1 MRYGACWRSALA
13 FIGDG
18 DARRRPFM
26 VAVMRW
32 SDARRRTAVQLVYA
46 ETLSNGNTSTSYYQH
61 GCNTTEL
68 VGLLE
73 IGKVQ
78 VIEFTTHR
86 D

>member
-1 MRYGACWRSALA
+1 MPNDNLTILPVWKKGASAEE
-13 FIGDG
+13 FFHDMSMI
-18 DARRRPFM
+18 ARKYPGRFEKM
-26 VAVMRW
+26 A
-32 SDARRRTAVQLVYA
+32 LVYA